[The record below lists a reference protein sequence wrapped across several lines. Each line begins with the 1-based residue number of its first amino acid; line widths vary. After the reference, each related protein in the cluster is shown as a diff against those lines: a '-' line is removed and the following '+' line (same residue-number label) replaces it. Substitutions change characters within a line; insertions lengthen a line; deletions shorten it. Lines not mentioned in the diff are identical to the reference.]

1 MTSVNQAGNASRTL
15 STGSTKVG
23 LSDAEL
29 TKNLGLIE
37 KTVESAFADI
47 ESAVKALNQLS
58 ENSFSTEQVRVSD
71 LTANVDSGNVFPTEK
86 PLIDENT
93 FRSPDKLKV
102 DDKGTIT
109 TPGGYKIEQLGQ
121 FEWKIS
127 GPDGKST
134 RIWGDPHVDE
144 SDGGK
149 FDFKRNTTFQLPDG
163 TEINCTTVPWGN
175 NGMTVTGKLDI
186 TNGADHIAV
195 TDIDKGK
202 GKVGELTKDGYETT
216 VAFQWNDT
224 FQNNSRDLLVM
235 GKNSDDW
242 ANQGKEVLG
251 DEGGGA
257 TFKHGNDLEFEYKD
271 TPSVLNL
278 LPEPAKDKKDTSKA
292 GDVTQQ
298 RDALMQKVNDHITQA
313 IAVLGKPKESEKEQP
328 LEDRFKSVADMFK
341 ALDEINSLNDMVK
354 PRSNIFI

>member
-1 MTSVNQAGNASRTL
+1 MTGVTQAGNAPRTT
-15 STGSTKVG
+15 STSSKVG
-23 LSDAEL
+23 LSEAEL

-37 KTVESAFADI
+37 KTVDRALAEI
-47 ESAVKALNQLS
+47 ESAVKQLNQLG
-58 ENSFSTEQVRVSD
+58 ENSFSSAAKPGDTSASAG
-71 LTANVDSGNVFPTEK
+71 TSGTFPAEK
-86 PLIDENT
+86 PVLTENT
-93 FRSPDKLKV
+93 FRPPDKLKV

-149 FDFKRNTTFQLPDG
+149 FDFKRNTTFKLPDG

-175 NGMTVTGKLDI
+175 AGMTVTGKLDI

-216 VAFQWNDT
+216 VGFQWDDA
-224 FQNNSRDLLVM
+224 FKHNSRDLLVM
-235 GKNSDDW
+235 GKDSDDW
-242 ANQGKEVLG
+242 ANVGKEVIG

-257 TFKHGNDLEFEYKD
+257 TFKHGKDLEFQYKD
-271 TPSVLNL
+271 SPSVLNL
-278 LPEPAKDKKDTSKA
+278 LPEPAKEKKDTAKT
-292 GDVTQQ
+292 GDVTKQ
-298 RDALMQKVNDHITQA
+298 RDALMQKINDHISQA
-313 IAVLGKPKESEKEQP
+313 ISALGKPKESEKEQP
-328 LEDRFKSVADMFK
+328 VTERFKSVADMFK

>member
-1 MTSVNQAGNASRTL
+1 MTSVNQAGNAPRTT
-15 STGSTKVG
+15 STGSAKVG
-23 LSDAEL
+23 LSDTEL

-47 ESAVKALNQLS
+47 ESAVKALNQLN
-58 ENSFSTEQVRVSD
+58 ENSFAAGAPRPGDTASTAG
-71 LTANVDSGNVFPTEK
+71 TGGAFPTEK
-86 PLIDENT
+86 PVITEDT
-93 FRSPDKLKV
+93 FRPPDKLKV

-175 NGMTVTGKLDI
+175 AGMTVTGRLDI
-186 TNGADHIAV
+186 TNGSDHVAV

-202 GKVGELTKDGYETT
+202 GKVGELTKDGYETQ
-216 VAFQWNDT
+216 VAFQWEDT
-224 FQNNSRDLLVM
+224 FNQGSRDLLTM

-242 ANQGKEVLG
+242 ANQNKEVVG

-257 TFKHGNDLEFEYKD
+257 TFKHGADLEFEYKE
-271 TPSVLNL
+271 TPSLL
-278 LPEPAKDKKDTSKA
+278 TMLPEPTSEKKDSSKA
-292 GDVTQQ
+292 DVSAE
-298 RDALMQKVNDHITQA
+298 RDQLMQKINDQVNRA
-313 IAVLGKPKESEKEQP
+313 IAELGKSKESEEEQP
-328 LEDRFKSVADMFK
+328 LDDRFTSVTKLFK

-354 PRSNIFI
+354 PRSIYF